1 MSYTLTSGAWNHE
14 QEGQTTS
21 VDQLVVRAV
30 MFAGERSLGLSPSK
44 CSRLVRAH
52 IRKGG
57 TIATAAELLGY
68 CMTHADPTGESA
80 AHNVDT
86 FDRRGYDA
94 RAVRQAGLS
103 RGQIIGVTAGGR

>member
-1 MSYTLTSGAWNHE
+1 MNAATASATWIHE

-21 VDQLVVRAV
+21 VDTLIKRAAEAAAV
-30 MFAGERSLGLSPSK
+30 LDLDLSPSK

-86 FDRRGYDA
+86 FERRGYDA
-94 RAVRQAGLS
+94 RAVRRAGLS
-103 RGQIIGVTAGGR
+103 RGQIIGVTAGAR

>member
-1 MSYTLTSGAWNHE
+1 MNAATSPATWNHE

-21 VDQLVVRAV
+21 VDQLVRRAV
-30 MFAGERSLGLSPSK
+30 MFARERSLDLSPSK

-57 TIATAAELLGY
+57 TVATAAELLGY
-68 CMTHADPTGESA
+68 CMTHVDPTGESA

-103 RGQIIGVTAGGR
+103 RGQIIGVTAGAR